1 MNKKISEYILIG
13 VGAIFLLI
21 SLAADM
27 IGVGADPLNFGWK
40 QILGSVAGV
49 VIIIIGIV
57 LLKTKKNHSQAE
69 MSQEDTKGNKE
80 DMSLL

>member
-21 SLAADM
+21 SLTADM

-57 LLKTKKNHSQAE
+57 LMKTKKNHSQAE
-69 MSQEDTKGNKE
+69 MSQEDPKGNIE
-80 DMSLL
+80 DM